1 VARTYE
7 VVTRRRAGSERV
19 HRYAT
24 DDPLGPGAILRLDGR
39 DWLVETV
46 ETDSRVVAKPAR
58 YRVRLR
64 HPDGREEI
72 GAFRR
77 FRPGSPRLGHAF
89 ATVLGTR
96 PVAWQVVEERLAH
109 DEEGEPYLDL
119 VAERDY
125 AELDDVLPNHT
136 LEHVLAARSAE
147 LPEGAMATVVRAQ
160 EAGLAA
166 ELVALEPGE
175 EPDWD
180 AASRYIDHLVL
191 EMVEDDLLVLCGVD
205 PRVDP
210 RDTWLATVK
219 ERLGS
224 DLARF
229 RDDVEGDHDEIE
241 EWDYLDGRVFA
252 SVGSIDDESNPD
264 SGHGWLC
271 RLLDAGPLGAAGFAR
286 VRKPQLS

>member
-7 VVTRRRAGSERV
+7 VVTRRRAGNQRV

-24 DDPLGPGAILRLDGR
+24 DDPLDPGAILRLDGR
-39 DWLVETV
+39 DWLVESV
-46 ETDSRVVAKPAR
+46 TDGSRVVAKPAR
-58 YRVRLR
+58 YRIRLR
-64 HPDGREEI
+64 HPDAHEEI

-89 ATVLGTR
+89 ATLLGTT
-96 PVAWQVVEERLAH
+96 PVSWEVVDEQLGH
-109 DEEGEPYLDL
+109 DEEGEPFLDL
-119 VAERDY
+119 VAQRDY
-125 AELDDVLPNHT
+125 AELDDELPNHE
-136 LEHVLAARSAE
+136 LEHALAGRAAE
-147 LPEGAMATVVRAQ
+147 LPEGVMATLARARD
-160 EAGLAA
+160 AGLAA

-180 AASRYIDHLVL
+180 AASQYVDHLVL
-191 EMVEDDLLVLCGVD
+191 DMIEDDLLELCGVD

-219 ERLGS
+219 ERLGT
-224 DLARF
+224 DLERF
-229 RDDVEGDHDEIE
+229 RADVEGVHDEIE

-271 RLLDAGPLGAAGFAR
+271 RLLDAGPLVAAGFAR
-286 VRKPQLS
+286 VRRPELA